1 MSKERIKPSGF
12 AKSWLV
18 VADDVVLSAEQ
29 KKSMED
35 LYESEVGKYSSGQL
49 ITGKVLSVDGDGV
62 LVDIKYKSN
71 GIVPLFEFSEQE
83 LKDISTGKDI
93 EVIIDELENVNG
105 DVVLSYENAK
115 IVRAWDRITKL
126 FEEGK
131 PVEGLVTHKVKGGL
145 SVDIGVPAFLPGS
158 QVDLYRVTDFDNF
171 VGKTIVA
178 EIVKLNKKRG
188 NVIISCRKYL
198 SECRDKSRKQILDT
212 IEANKV
218 IMGTVKNITNYGVF
232 IDVGGVD
239 GLLHITDMT
248 WGRISHPSEL
258 VKIGD
263 NVTVK
268 VLSIDKDNNKIS
280 LGMKQLGDN
289 PWQEMDKNIQVGSV
303 IKGHVASIADYGL
316 FVEMRKGVEG
326 LVHIS
331 EISWTDR
338 IHNLRDRFK
347 VGEEI
352 EVLVA
357 SLDVDNRRMS
367 LSIKQ
372 LSKDPWT
379 TVKETFKKDDRVK
392 GKITNI
398 ADFGIF
404 VQIIPG
410 VDGLVHVS
418 DLSWTEHIAHP
429 SDLYKTGQEV
439 EAVIL
444 SIDEEHK
451 KVALGIKQLSLD
463 PWKSI
468 EKEMPVGS
476 RVTGT
481 ITKIGSY
488 GAFVK
493 LANKVEGLIYNSEL
507 EQNKENPVEVG
518 QTRELRVV
526 NINAAERKI
535 GLSLKLEDTGKD
547 EQHSAAQF
555 QAERTKKKAASVG
568 NKSTEKEEQ
577 AESKSAAPKMK
588 SALQIELER
597 HAARS
602 QDGEAQEAEES
613 QSKKKKAKK

>member
-1 MSKERIKPSGF
+1 MSKERIKPSQY

-18 VADDVVLSAEQ
+18 VADDLELSSEQ
-29 KKSMED
+29 KKSMQD
-35 LYESEVGKYSSGQL
+35 LYEREVGKYSAGQL
-49 ITGKVLSVDGDGV
+49 ITGKVLTVDGDGV

-71 GIVPLFEFSEQE
+71 GIVPLYEFSEQE
-83 LKDISTGKDI
+83 LKDFASGKDI
-93 EVIIDELENVNG
+93 EVIIDELENMNG

-126 FEEGK
+126 FEENK
-131 PVEGLVTHKVKGGL
+131 PVEGVVTHKVKGGL

-171 VGKTIVA
+171 VGKTIIA

-212 IEANKV
+212 LEANKV

-258 VKIGD
+258 LKIGES
-263 NVTVK
+263 VTVK

-289 PWQEMDKNIQVGSV
+289 PWQDLDKTIQVGSV
-303 IKGHVASIADYGL
+303 VKGFIASIADYGL
-316 FVEMRKGVEG
+316 FIEMRKGVEG

-338 IHNLRDRFK
+338 INNLRDRFK

-379 TVKETFKKDDRVK
+379 TVKETFKKDDRIK

-429 SDLYKTGQEV
+429 SDLYKAGQEV

-451 KVALGIKQLSLD
+451 KVALGVKQLSLD

-476 RVTGT
+476 RVSGT
-481 ITKIGSY
+481 ITKIGNY

-493 LANKVEGLIYNSEL
+493 LENKIEGLIYNSEL
-507 EQNKENPVEVG
+507 EQSKDNPVEVG
-518 QTRELRVV
+518 QTRELRVI
-526 NINAAERKI
+526 NINAGERKI
-535 GLSLKLEDTGKD
+535 GLSLKLEDAGKD
-547 EQHSAAQF
+547 ESVQQHQH
-555 QAERTKKKAASVG
+555 QVERTKKKPAKIV
-568 NKSTEKEEQ
+568 EREEIV
-577 AESKSAAPKMK
+577 ESKSAAAAPKMK

-597 HAARS
+597 HAARQ
-602 QDGEAQEAEES
+602 QDGEAEENQDS
-613 QSKKKKAKK
+613 QAKKKKAKK

>member
-1 MSKERIKPSGF
+1 MSKERIKPIQF
-12 AKSWLV
+12 AKAYITPSM
-18 VADDVVLSAEQ
+18 DDMVLSAEQ
-29 KKSMED
+29 KQSMID
-35 LYESEVGKYSSGQL
+35 LFEGEVSKYNSGQL
-49 ITGKVLSVDGDGV
+49 VTGKIIMIDANGV

-71 GIVPLFEFSEQE
+71 GIIPLYEFSEQE
-83 LKDISTGKDI
+83 MKDIAVGKDL

-115 IVRAWDRITKL
+115 TVRAWDRITKL

-131 PVEGLVTHKVKGGL
+131 PVEGVVTHKVKGGL
-145 SVDIGVPAFLPGS
+145 SVDVGVPAFLPGS

-171 VGKTIVA
+171 VGKTIIA

-188 NVIISCRKYL
+188 NIIISCRKYL

-212 IEANKV
+212 IDVDKV

-258 VKIGD
+258 VKIGE

-268 VLSIDKDNNKIS
+268 VLSVDKDNSKIS

-289 PWQEMDKNIQVGSV
+289 PWQDIDKIIHVGSI

-316 FVEMRKGVEG
+316 FVEIRRGVEG

-338 IHNLRDRFK
+338 ISNLKDRFK

-357 SLDVDNRRMS
+357 SLDIENRRMS

-379 TVKETFKKDDRVK
+379 TIKENYKKDDRIK

-404 VQIIPG
+404 VQIVPG

-429 SDLYKTGQEV
+429 SDLYKQGQEV

-444 SIDEEHK
+444 SVDEDHK

-468 EKEMPVGS
+468 EKDMPVGS
-476 RVTGT
+476 RVMGT
-481 ITKIGSY
+481 ITKIGNY

-493 LANKVEGLIYNSEL
+493 LSNKVEGLIYNSDL
-507 EQNKENPVEVG
+507 EQRKDNPVEVG
-518 QTRELRVV
+518 QTHELRVV
-526 NINAAERKI
+526 NINAGERKI
-535 GLSLKLEDTGKD
+535 GLSLKLEETKD
-547 EQHSAAQF
+547 EQTHH
-555 QAERTKKKAASVG
+555 QAPAVKQQPKKKAQKV
-568 NKSTEKEEQ
+568 EENDYVDQ
-577 AESKSAAPKMK
+577 KVSAAPRMK
-588 SALQIELER
+588 SSLQIELEK
-597 HAARS
+597 HAARQ
-602 QDGEAQEAEES
+602 QDESHDEAKD
-613 QSKKKKAKK
+613 SKKKKSKK

>member
-1 MSKERIKPSGF
+1 MSKERIKPSQF
-12 AKSWLV
+12 AHAWIIDFDADSQLSEAQKQSMQELYDTEVSKYTGGQLV
-18 VADDVVLSAEQ
+18 V
-29 KKSMED
+29 
-35 LYESEVGKYSSGQL
+35 
-49 ITGKVLSVDGDGV
+49 GKVLNADSDGV

-71 GIVPLFEFSEQE
+71 GIIPLYEFSEQE
-83 LKDISTGKDI
+83 IKNIKIGQDI

-115 IVRAWDRITKL
+115 AVRAWDRITKL
-126 FEEGK
+126 FEENK
-131 PVEGLVTHKVKGGL
+131 PVEGVVTHKVKGGL

-158 QVDLYRVTDFDNF
+158 QVDLYRVTDFDAF
-171 VGKTIVA
+171 VGKKIVA

-198 SECRDKSRKQILDT
+198 SECRDKSRKQILDN
-212 IEANKV
+212 IEAGQV

-258 VKIGD
+258 LKIGE

-289 PWQEMDKNIQVGSV
+289 PWQDVEKQIHVGSIV
-303 IKGHVASIADYGL
+303 KGHIASIADYGL
-316 FVEMRKGVEG
+316 FVEIRKGVEG

-338 IHNLRDRFK
+338 INNLKDRFK

-352 EVLVA
+352 EVLVV
-357 SLDVDNRRMS
+357 SFDIDNRRMS

-372 LSKDPWT
+372 LSKDPWS
-379 TVKETFKKDDRVK
+379 TVLETYKKDDRIK

-429 SDLYKTGQEV
+429 SDLYKVGQEV

-451 KVALGIKQLSLD
+451 KVALGVKQLSQD
-463 PWKSI
+463 PWKSL

-476 RVTGT
+476 IVTGT
-481 ITKIGSY
+481 ITKIGNY

-493 LANKVEGLIYNSEL
+493 LSNKVEGLIYNSEL
-507 EQNKENPVEVG
+507 EQQKENPAEVG
-518 QTRELRVV
+518 QTRELRVI
-526 NINAAERKI
+526 NINPSERKI
-535 GLSLKLEDTGKD
+535 GLSLKLEESKD
-547 EQHSAAQF
+547 EQQVVTEKPKKKVVK
-555 QAERTKKKAASVG
+555 QAEAVERMP
-568 NKSTEKEEQ
+568 
-577 AESKSAAPKMK
+577 AAPKMK
-588 SALQIELER
+588 SALQIELEK
-597 HAARS
+597 HAAR
-602 QDGEAQEAEES
+602 QAEAQEGTET
-613 QSKKKKAKK
+613 KKKAKK

>member
-1 MSKERIKPSGF
+1 MSKERIKPSQFAQAWIIGF
-12 AKSWLV
+12 DAESQLSDAQKQSMQELYDSEVSKYTGGQLV
-18 VADDVVLSAEQ
+18 V
-29 KKSMED
+29 
-35 LYESEVGKYSSGQL
+35 
-49 ITGKVLSVDGDGV
+49 GKVLNVDSDGV

-71 GIVPLFEFSEQE
+71 GIIPLYEFSEQE
-83 LKDISTGKDI
+83 LKSLVVGQDI

-115 IVRAWDRITKL
+115 AVRAWDRITKL
-126 FEEGK
+126 FEENK

-158 QVDLYRVTDFDNF
+158 QVDLYRVTDFDAF
-171 VGKTIVA
+171 VGKKIVA

-198 SECRDKSRKQILDT
+198 SECRDKSRKQILDN
-212 IEANKV
+212 IEAGQV

-258 VKIGD
+258 LKIGE

-289 PWQEMDKNIQVGSV
+289 PWQDVEKQIHVGSIV
-303 IKGHVASIADYGL
+303 KGHIASIADYGL
-316 FVEMRKGVEG
+316 FVEIRKGVEG

-338 IHNLRDRFK
+338 INNLKDRFK

-352 EVLVA
+352 EVLVV
-357 SLDVDNRRMS
+357 SLDIENRRMS

-372 LSKDPWT
+372 LSKDPWS
-379 TVKETFKKDDRVK
+379 TVLETYKKDDRIK

-429 SDLYKTGQEV
+429 SDLYKVGQEV

-451 KVALGIKQLSLD
+451 KVALGIKQLSQD
-463 PWKSI
+463 PWKAL

-476 RVTGT
+476 IVTGT
-481 ITKIGSY
+481 ITKIGNY

-493 LANKVEGLIYNSEL
+493 LSNKVEGLIYNSEL
-507 EQNKENPVEVG
+507 EQQKENPAEVG
-518 QTRELRVV
+518 QTRELRVI
-526 NINAAERKI
+526 NINPSERKI
-535 GLSLKLEDTGKD
+535 GLSLKLE
-547 EQHSAAQF
+547 ES
-555 QAERTKKKAASVG
+555 
-568 NKSTEKEEQ
+568 KEEQ
-577 AESKSAAPKMK
+577 TAAVEKPKKKPAKQAEPVERVNAAPKMK
-588 SALQIELER
+588 SALQIELEK
-597 HAARS
+597 HAAR
-602 QDGEAQEAEES
+602 QAEETIEVKKK
-613 QSKKKKAKK
+613 SKK

>member
-1 MSKERIKPSGF
+1 MSKERIKPSQY

-18 VADDVVLSAEQ
+18 VADDVELSAEQ
-29 KKSMED
+29 KKSMQD
-35 LYESEVGKYSSGQL
+35 LYESEVGKYSAGQL
-49 ITGKVLSVDGDGV
+49 ITGKVLMVDGDGV
-62 LVDIKYKSN
+62 LIDIKYKSN
-71 GIVPLFEFSEQE
+71 GIVPLYEFSEQE
-83 LKDISTGKDI
+83 LKDIRFGKDI
-93 EVIIDELENVNG
+93 EVIIDELENING

-131 PVEGLVTHKVKGGL
+131 PVEGVVTHKVKGGL

-212 IEANKV
+212 LEANKV

-263 NVTVK
+263 SVTVK

-289 PWQEMDKNIQVGSV
+289 PWQDMDKTIQVGSI

-316 FVEMRKGVEG
+316 FVEIRKGVEG

-338 IHNLRDRFK
+338 INNLRDRFK

-379 TVKETFKKDDRVK
+379 TVKETFKKDDRIK

-429 SDLYKTGQEV
+429 SDLYKAGQEV
-439 EAVIL
+439 EAVVL
-444 SIDEEHK
+444 SVDEEHK

-463 PWKSI
+463 PWKTI

-481 ITKIGSY
+481 ITKIGNY

-507 EQNKENPVEVG
+507 EQNKDNQVEVG
-518 QTRELRVV
+518 QIRELRVV
-526 NINAAERKI
+526 NINAGERKI
-535 GLSLKLEDTGKD
+535 GLSLKLEESSKEDHGA
-547 EQHSAAQF
+547 QQF
-555 QAERTKKKAASVG
+555 QAERPKKKV
-568 NKSTEKEEQ
+568 
-577 AESKSAAPKMK
+577 AAPKNVEKTESAEPKTIVVSKMK

-597 HAARS
+597 HAARQ
-602 QDGEAQEAEES
+602 QDGEAEENQDS

>member
-1 MSKERIKPSGF
+1 MSKERIKPSQF
-12 AKSWLV
+12 AHAWIIDFDEASQLSEAQKQSMQELYDTEVSKYTGGQLV
-18 VADDVVLSAEQ
+18 V
-29 KKSMED
+29 
-35 LYESEVGKYSSGQL
+35 
-49 ITGKVLSVDGDGV
+49 GKVLNVDSDGV

-71 GIVPLFEFSEQE
+71 GIIPLYEFSEQE
-83 LKDISTGKDI
+83 IKNIKIGEDI

-115 IVRAWDRITKL
+115 AVRAWDRITKL
-126 FEEGK
+126 FEENK
-131 PVEGLVTHKVKGGL
+131 PVEGVVTHKVKGGL

-158 QVDLYRVTDFDNF
+158 QVDLYRVTDFDSF
-171 VGKTIVA
+171 VGKKIVA

-198 SECRDKSRKQILDT
+198 SECRDKSRKQILDN
-212 IEANKV
+212 IEAGQV

-258 VKIGD
+258 LKIGE

-289 PWQEMDKNIQVGSV
+289 PWQDIEKQIHVGSIV
-303 IKGHVASIADYGL
+303 KGHIASIADYGL
-316 FVEMRKGVEG
+316 FVEIRKGVEG

-338 IHNLRDRFK
+338 INNLKDRFK

-352 EVLVA
+352 EVLVV
-357 SLDVDNRRMS
+357 SLDIDNRRMS

-372 LSKDPWT
+372 LSKDPWS
-379 TVKETFKKDDRVK
+379 TVLETYKKDDHIK

-429 SDLYKTGQEV
+429 SDLYKVGQEV

-451 KVALGIKQLSLD
+451 KVALGVKQLSQD
-463 PWKSI
+463 PWKAL

-476 RVTGT
+476 IVTGT
-481 ITKIGSY
+481 ITKIGNY

-493 LANKVEGLIYNSEL
+493 LSNKVEGLIYNSEL
-507 EQNKENPVEVG
+507 EQQKENPAEVG
-518 QTRELRVV
+518 QTRELRVI
-526 NINAAERKI
+526 NINPSERKI
-535 GLSLKLEDTGKD
+535 GLSLKLEESKD
-547 EQHSAAQF
+547 EQ
-555 QAERTKKKAASVG
+555 QAVSEKPKKKAA
-568 NKSTEKEEQ
+568 KQ
-577 AESKSAAPKMK
+577 AEAVERMPAAPKMK
-588 SALQIELER
+588 SALQIELEK
-597 HAARS
+597 HAAR
-602 QDGEAQEAEES
+602 QAES
-613 QSKKKKAKK
+613 QEGTETKKKAKK

>member
-1 MSKERIKPSGF
+1 MSKERIKPLQF
-12 AKSWLV
+12 ARAWILPSN
-18 VADDVVLSAEQ
+18 DDLSLSAEQ
-29 KKSMED
+29 KQSMED
-35 LYESEVGKYSSGQL
+35 LFQSEVSKYNSGQL
-49 ITGKVLSVDGDGV
+49 VTGKIIAIDSNGV

-71 GIVPLFEFSEQE
+71 GIIPLYEFSEQE
-83 LKDISTGKDI
+83 MRDIAVGKDL

-115 IVRAWDRITKL
+115 IVRSWDRITKL

-131 PVEGLVTHKVKGGL
+131 PVEGVVTHKVKGGL
-145 SVDIGVPAFLPGS
+145 SVDVGVPAFLPGS

-171 VGKTIVA
+171 VGKTIIA

-188 NVIISCRKYL
+188 NIIISCRKYL

-212 IEANKV
+212 IEVDKV

-258 VKIGD
+258 VKIGE

-268 VLSIDKDNNKIS
+268 VLSIDKDNSKIS

-289 PWQEMDKNIQVGSV
+289 PWQDIDKMIQVGSI

-316 FVEMRKGVEG
+316 FVEIRRGVEG

-338 IHNLRDRFK
+338 ISNLKDRFK

-357 SLDVDNRRMS
+357 SLDIENRRMS

-379 TVKETFKKDDRVK
+379 TIKENYKKDDRIK

-429 SDLYKTGQEV
+429 SDLYKSGQEV

-444 SIDEEHK
+444 SVDEDHK
-451 KVALGIKQLSLD
+451 KVALGIKQLSQD
-463 PWKSI
+463 PWKTI
-468 EKEMPVGS
+468 DKEMPVGS
-476 RVTGT
+476 RVMGT
-481 ITKIGSY
+481 VTKIGNY

-493 LANKVEGLIYNSEL
+493 LSNKVEGLIYNSDL
-507 EQNKENPVEVG
+507 EQGKENPVEVG
-518 QTRELRVV
+518 QTHELRVV
-526 NINAAERKI
+526 NINAGERKI
-535 GLSLKLEDTGKD
+535 GLSLKLEAT
-547 EQHSAAQF
+547 AQDQ
-555 QAERTKKKAASVG
+555 QAPVAKQQQQQQQPKKKVQV
-568 NKSTEKEEQ
+568 KVVEEDYVEK
-577 AESKSAAPKMK
+577 ATSAPRMK
-588 SALQIELER
+588 SSLQIELEK
-597 HAARS
+597 HAAR
-602 QDGEAQEAEES
+602 QNEES
-613 QSKKKKAKK
+613 LEGAQDSKKKKAKK